1 MGDSSTLAQST
12 SSTNRL
18 AGTAYAGGQ
27 NTQYL
32 FDLETELSNCVK
44 FVQCMRKTLA
54 MFNIENKF
62 ISKVF
67 DDNSSNSN
75 DRVTAC
81 RILNRIF
88 DPVLKLL
95 TNDANV
101 MQFLIEFIIFVYPG
115 LCICLI
121 FKILRE

>member
-1 MGDSSTLAQST
+1 
-12 SSTNRL
+12 
-18 AGTAYAGGQ
+18 
-27 NTQYL
+27 
-32 FDLETELSNCVK
+32 
-44 FVQCMRKTLA
+44 